1 MDAPEPPAPSSTAP
15 QPLIALLDG
24 TWSAAAQIAYG
35 IAAASFQPCTATQE
49 PNSSTQ
55 VELNPHQVPLEVGD
69 EVYVVE
75 VFRPSGSVASSSAS
89 TTEDGVWYRGYVVS
103 TAPNP
108 RLPSSTDA
116 TASPSSIS
124 SGVTPA
130 LAQEPQ
136 VALGIFPASHVQ
148 IREHLADDAERT
160 LSHLADLEERGSP
173 AAGGSTDVFRS
184 ASRAGGSGRAARME
198 ILQEEDEPD
207 EDGAVNGDR
216 RSRRQS
222 RLVQL
227 APTSSSTKA
236 RNRSS
241 VGSAASFGQQFSS
254 EQRAAFRSSRLSFTG
269 DWDATRPPPP
279 LPNLKCGDETVS
291 GTDEPL
297 VDEIACAL
305 REWASALYSHLYR
318 RDYALFD
325 AVREHVTV
333 LHAAR
338 KQLLSG
344 SLSGDESRSLRRDA
358 VARLVQGNVEQGLDV
373 VVRDPRSG
381 ALVDVN
387 VEGEV
392 DRESSMSVVKMY
404 AAQVALAHGA
414 PMPTAGL
421 AREPSSPSNSS
432 SSYHV
437 VLDVRHLAAQVAAPG
452 ERVELAFSL
461 FAKGDSRFVTEEYC
475 VVLNSAG
482 APARDAPM
490 RTIFRDLGLHDIS
503 DQLFLVCRIV
513 KNGAVKGSSG
523 GGGPS
528 PASPSPHT
536 DSSSSFFQPSASRS
550 DAASIDTSSSRPPHG
565 DKGPRSMLVPD
576 ASGRQSC
583 RRPFGVAVLEV
594 SHLKTRSVGDVSSD
608 SPSTLVDKQMPIF
621 VSTAETSF
629 STLHE
634 DIIASRV
641 KEFEKHA
648 RADHLSVGVGIVQGS
663 TAELARRLSAL
674 LAGAS
679 TTGRL
684 DFADVAL
691 PGEQRNDVYVTLSS
705 GDFRQSAASGGSGVN
720 GGGTSTVRSLAQLAA
735 GSTAGTFE
743 VAVEVRARDGAVV
756 DRALSRGTGEPHV
769 SQYTSTI
776 LRANNCP
783 TWAEHVK
790 LAIPPDR
797 MVDCHLFLTVRNRA
811 RASSDPPFAFAYLP
825 LFPDSSAAFLPD
837 GNHALVLYRYDQQ
850 VASPSFY
857 LQVPA
862 EHDSS
867 RAGPSVPPA
876 VAKTL
881 FPLRD
886 TVTLRTHL
894 VSTSHTQNETI
905 LRLLRWQQDLVH
917 DHDLMRDTLAKLTF
931 CSEIEV
937 GKFLRDILDALFG
950 ILVST
955 ANSTGELDD
964 LVFQAL
970 VVIFG
975 FVSDKRLT
983 NFRPVLDLYI
993 SQSFSSSAASSHII
1007 GQLRRLLRSPTSPET
1022 AKILRSSVKVSNWLL
1037 RLVVR
1042 SREIQRVKE
1051 PGFGTT
1057 ASTLEASFKSD
1068 VSAVL
1073 KQVNALMRTTSP
1085 SSIIGTQTLVLQH
1098 FPSILPELA
1107 AVFAEDELLEV
1118 VIAFVDSVG
1127 AVKGKMAVWKILCL
1141 REFAHSTLFA
1151 SPSGRAA
1158 LVPSMIR
1165 WLKPFLAKF
1174 DAIASC
1180 SPKDPQATRDNAR
1193 VGWVEGIRLATG
1205 VVAAMLDVVHDA
1217 LVEPDL
1223 ERNVLAQEHDNVEY
1237 LLALVP
1243 RLLEAYR
1250 ELENLANLDAI
1261 ERQRSQASI
1270 PAVLPIAFPSSY
1282 PVALLSYPPK
1292 HTRKLA
1298 AGKRAPQKDGDDEP
1312 AWPTLRSGLGDIA
1325 CVFLALVQLAP
1336 RAILVN
1342 WLEATVEVEGRDTFA
1357 RQLGSVFRVA
1367 RGILENE
1374 AFPADWLNATALAH
1388 RVVLKLVEP
1397 AAEVLARE
1405 FVPPPTASFQFNT
1418 SLWRDLFSVLLE
1430 LLSSPQ
1436 LLIEEFSP
1444 QKRRAVWR
1452 LAGDVRGEGAVVLS
1466 RAWDAIS
1473 RSSELQQQQKGV
1485 VGFQVQFVPALVEKV
1500 LALCLSHHDE
1510 LRRVAVNILFSMIV
1524 AEYDL
1529 SKHFALIEAE
1539 CIDKLDKLFGQQTK
1553 GDEVSRSFFVSQ
1565 LRQLFDAADLDDDLR
1580 PQAASFLDSID
1591 SFLDLLLAVRGLPEG
1606 DEYQDDRIIST
1617 LKLMSFIRT
1626 IGRSEI
1632 FVRYVQRL
1640 VGYHIARGNH
1650 VEAALT
1656 LKLHA
1661 DLHEWDLSSFVD
1673 PLPHLDLPRQT
1684 EFARKE
1690 TLYLRILEHLGK
1702 GQAYET
1708 AIDLV
1713 RELELEYERTF
1724 NYPRLAELLHLK
1736 AELYAHIAEADRQF
1750 GAFFRVAFFGSQ
1762 WPSSISGKQFI
1773 YRGEPA
1779 ETLGSFIERTM
1790 NKHPTAT
1797 LLRTS
1802 EIPPDDIQHGDSQ
1815 FLQITAVNAEVDT
1828 STHVFTAADT
1838 PAYVQAYYL
1847 HNETNTFSFTRPLN
1861 KDPVGRPVGSVS
1873 DPAARWSEKTVLI
1886 VEDSFPT
1893 VLRRSDVIEIRLI
1906 EISPVENAVHDVY
1919 VQQKELA
1926 TLERRF
1932 RGLVHSQREEGI
1944 DTTPLSRALNSACDA
1959 PVDQGVSMYRRVFLE
1974 PGYVA
1979 NLPPSQVAIVRQ
1991 LETAIDEL
1999 VVTLVR
2005 CLKLHALVVPP
2016 DMRTFHDT
2024 LEHFFEKNFAV
2035 ELARLPDHAFCEPA
2049 SSGHVHASSFDS
2061 SSARSTTRS
2070 EGGAV
2075 INSSSATAM
2084 PVGPASAA
2092 KRESVSAQAANDE
2105 SLVTRRSSTTSHPRA
2120 TSIGSSTARNGRVS
2134 PTRSLASVRSG
2145 SLNGDGATPVRR
2157 SSLLQT
2163 AVKKLG
2169 RRKGSEVAAVVEE

>member
-1 MDAPEPPAPSSTAP
+1 MDAPEPPASSTTAP
-15 QPLIALLDG
+15 QHLIAHG
-24 TWSAAAQIAYG
+24 TWSPAAQIAYG
-35 IAAASFQPCTATQE
+35 IASATFSPSTASHDPD
-49 PNSSTQ
+49 SGTQ
-55 VELNPHQVPLEVGD
+55 VELNPHLVPLEVGD

-75 VFRPSGSVASSSAS
+75 VFRPSRSVASSSAS

-108 RLPSSTDA
+108 RLPSPTDA
-116 TASPSSIS
+116 AAFHSSAS
-124 SGVTPA
+124 SGLAPA

-160 LSHLADLEERGSP
+160 FSHLADLEERGSP
-173 AAGGSTDVFRS
+173 AAGGSDDLFRS
-184 ASRAGGSGRAARME
+184 TSRAGGSGRAARME

-207 EDGAVNGDR
+207 EDGVVNGDR
-216 RSRRQS
+216 LSRRQS

-227 APTSSSTKA
+227 APASSSTKA

-241 VGSAASFGQQFSS
+241 VGSAATFGQQFAT
-254 EQRAAFRSSRLSFTG
+254 EQRVAFRSSRLSFTG
-269 DWDATRPPPP
+269 DLDAARPPPP
-279 LPNLKCGDETVS
+279 LPNLKCGDETIS

-318 RDYALFD
+318 RNYVLFD
-325 AVREHVTV
+325 TVREHITV

-344 SLSGDESRSLRRDA
+344 ALSADERRSPRRDA

-373 VVRDPRSG
+373 IVRDPRSG
-381 ALVDVN
+381 GLVDVN

-392 DRESSMSVVKMY
+392 DHESSLSVVKMY
-404 AAQVALAHGA
+404 AAQVALAYGA
-414 PMPTAGL
+414 PMPSTGL
-421 AREPSSPSNSS
+421 AREPAPPSSSS

-452 ERVELAFSL
+452 EHVELAFSL
-461 FAKGDSRFVTEEYC
+461 YAKGESRFVTEEYC
-475 VVLNSAG
+475 LVLNAAG
-482 APARDAPM
+482 APARDGPM
-490 RTIFRDLGLHDIS
+490 RTVFRDLGQHDVS

-513 KNGAVKGSSG
+513 KNGALKGSS

-528 PASPSPHT
+528 PASPSPQA

-550 DAASIDTSSSRPPHG
+550 DAASIDTSSSRPARG
-565 DKGPRSMLVPD
+565 GKGPRSMLVTD
-576 ASGRQSC
+576 SSGRQSC
-583 RRPFGVAVLEV
+583 RRPFGCAVLEI
-594 SHLKTRSVGDVSSD
+594 SHLDPRLVDDVSSD
-608 SPSTLVDKQMPIF
+608 SPSILADKQMPVF
-621 VSTAETSF
+621 VPTVETSF

-648 RADHLSVGVGIVQGS
+648 RAEHLSVGVSILQGS
-663 TAELARRLSAL
+663 AAALARRLPVL
-674 LAGAS
+674 VAGAP

-691 PGEQRNDVYVTLSS
+691 PGDQRNDVYVALSS
-705 GDFRQSAASGGSGVN
+705 GDFRQGAASSGAGAN
-720 GGGTSTVRSLAQLAA
+720 GGGTSTVWSLAQLAA
-735 GSTAGTFE
+735 GSAAGTFE
-743 VAVEVRARDGAVV
+743 VAIE
-756 DRALSRGTGEPHV
+756 
-769 SQYTSTI
+769 YTSTV

-783 TWAEHVK
+783 TWAENVK
-790 LAIPPDR
+790 LAIAPER
-797 MVDCHLFLTVRNRA
+797 IVDCHLFLTVRNRA

-825 LFPDSSAAFLPD
+825 LFPASSSAFLSD
-837 GNHALVLYRYDQQ
+837 GIHTLVLYRYDHQ

-862 EHDSS
+862 VHDSS
-867 RAGPSVPPA
+867 RQGPSVPPA

-881 FPLRD
+881 IPLRD

-894 VSTSHTQNETI
+894 VSTAHTQNETI

-917 DHDLMRDTLAKLTF
+917 DPDLMRDTLAKLTF
-931 CSEIEV
+931 TSELEV
-937 GKFLRDILDALFG
+937 GKFLRTILDSLFG

-955 ANSTGELDD
+955 ANSSGELDD

-983 NFRPVLDLYI
+983 NFRPVLDQYI
-993 SQSFSSSAASSHII
+993 SQSFTSSAASSHIV
-1007 GQLRRLLRSPTSPET
+1007 GQLQRLLRSPASPET
-1022 AKILRSSVKVSNWLL
+1022 ATSLRSTIKVFKWLL

-1042 SREIQRVKE
+1042 SREIQRAKE

-1057 ASTLEASFKSD
+1057 ASTLEAGFKSD
-1068 VSAVL
+1068 ISAVL
-1073 KQVNALMRTTSP
+1073 KQLNALMRTTSP
-1085 SSIIGTQTLVLQH
+1085 SSIIGTQTVVLQH
-1098 FPSILPELA
+1098 FPTILPELA

-1141 REFAHSTLFA
+1141 RELAHSTLFV

-1174 DAIASC
+1174 DAMAAC
-1180 SPKDPQATRDNAR
+1180 SPKDPQATRDAAR

-1205 VVAAMLDVVHDA
+1205 VVAAMLDVVHEA
-1217 LVEPDL
+1217 LVEPSLARDL
-1223 ERNVLAQEHDNVEY
+1223 LAQEHDNVEY

-1250 ELENLANLDAI
+1250 ELENLAYLDAI

-1270 PAVLPIAFPSSY
+1270 PAVVPLAFPSSY
-1282 PVALLSYPPK
+1282 PVALLSYPPNRS
-1292 HTRKLA
+1292 RKLA
-1298 AGKRAPQKDGDDEP
+1298 AGGRAPTQKDGDDEP

-1325 CVFLALVQLAP
+1325 CVFLAMVQLAP

-1357 RQLGSVFRVA
+1357 RQLGSIFRVA

-1374 AFPADWLNATALAH
+1374 AFPAEWLNTTALAH

-1418 SLWRDLFSVLLE
+1418 SLWRDFFGVLLE
-1430 LLSSPQ
+1430 LLSSTQ

-1452 LAGDVRGEGAVVLS
+1452 LAGDVRGEGALVLS
-1466 RAWDAIS
+1466 HAWSVIS
-1473 RSSELQQQQKGV
+1473 RSSERQQQQKGA
-1485 VGFQVQFVPALVEKV
+1485 GFQVQFVPALVEKV

-1510 LRRVAVNILFSMIV
+1510 LRRVAVNILYSMIV
-1524 AEYDL
+1524 AEFEL
-1529 SKHFALIEAE
+1529 SRHFALIEAE

-1553 GDEVSRSFFVSQ
+1553 GDEVSRSFFVTQ
-1565 LRQLFDAADLDDDLR
+1565 LRQLFVDADLDDELR
-1580 PQAASFLDSID
+1580 AQAASFLDSID

-1640 VGYHIARGNH
+1640 VGHHNACGNY

-1661 DLHEWDLSSFVD
+1661 DLHEWNLSNLVD
-1673 PLPHLDLPRQT
+1673 PLPDLDLPRQT

-1736 AELYAHIAEADRQF
+1736 AELYARIAQADRQF
-1750 GAFFRVAFFGSQ
+1750 GAFFRVAFFGTR

-1779 ETLGSFIERTM
+1779 ETLGSFVERMM
-1790 NKHPTAT
+1790 NKHSSAT
-1797 LLRTS
+1797 LLQTS
-1802 EIPPDDIQHGDSQ
+1802 EIPSDDVQHGDSQ
-1815 FLQITAVNAEVDT
+1815 FLQITAVTAEVDQT
-1828 STHVFTAADT
+1828 APVFMGPDV

-1847 HNETNTFSFTRPLN
+1847 HNETNTFSFTRPLR
-1861 KDPVGRPVGSVS
+1861 KDPVGHPVGSTS
-1873 DPAARWSEKTVLI
+1873 EPAASWSEKTVLI

-1893 VLRRSDVIEIRLI
+1893 VLRRSEVIEIRLI
-1906 EISPVENAVHDVY
+1906 EISPVENAVRAVY
-1919 VQQKELA
+1919 AQQKELA
-1926 TLERRF
+1926 TLERRY
-1932 RGLVHSQREEGI
+1932 RALAQSENEGGF
-1944 DTTPLSRALNSACDA
+1944 DSTQLSRALNSACDT
-1959 PVDQGVSMYRRVFLE
+1959 PVDKGVSMYRRVFLE

-1979 NLPPSQVAIVRQ
+1979 HLPPSQVAIVRQ

-2005 CLKLHALVVPP
+2005 CLKLHALVVSP
-2016 DMRTFHDT
+2016 DMRAFHDT
-2024 LEHFFEKNFAV
+2024 LERFFEKNFAA
-2035 ELARLPDHAFCEPA
+2035 ELARLPDHAFYEPA
-2049 SSGHVHASSFDS
+2049 SSGRVHASSTGS

-2070 EGGAV
+2070 EGSVPAV
-2075 INSSSATAM
+2075 SSS
-2084 PVGPASAA
+2084 PSAIPPGSISA
-2092 KRESVSAQAANDE
+2092 VKRESVSAQAANDE
-2105 SLVTRRSSTTSHPRA
+2105 SLETRMNSATPYPRA
-2120 TSIGSSTARNGRVS
+2120 ASISSSTARDGRAS
-2134 PTRSLASVRSG
+2134 PTRSLVSVRSG
-2145 SLNGDGATPVRR
+2145 SLNGDGAAPVRR
-2157 SSLLQT
+2157 PSLLHT

-2169 RRKGSEVAAVVEE
+2169 RRKGSEVAAVAEE